1 VKFPGG
7 EVSDG
12 AGEPSSDG
20 VIDGGR
26 GDGGEGFAVEGVVGP
41 REVEVVVCLAA
52 CDVDIG
58 LGPGGRGVD
67 PAGGDGS
74 GGALDGVGGDGV
86 GVVEADVSSPAPG
99 GSAVSVARRLL
110 QTYVRVGG
118 S

>member
-1 VKFPGG
+1 MKFPGG

-12 AGEPSSDG
+12 AGEPSGDG
-20 VIDGGR
+20 VVDRGW

-41 REVEVVVCLAA
+41 GEVEVVGGLAA

-58 LGPGGRGVD
+58 LGPGGRGVV

-86 GVVEADVSSPAPG
+86 GVVEAVSSPAPG